1 MKRLRYILQSSSS
14 IKIITIFLLILDIM
28 YINYYPFKSKYNI
41 KEKEFT
47 GIVLDYELKEDKI
60 VIIIKNREKLIVN
73 YKYKDKVF
81 NNLSY
86 GDKIYVKG
94 TLSSPS
100 KNTNFNTFNYYKY
113 LYNKKIYYIV
123 TASEIKKIE
132 NNKSY
137 LYTLKNILY
146 RRVSSMKSSN
156 YIKTLLLC
164 DNSLDKEVKDSYRIN
179 GISHM
184 FSVSGMHINF
194 FVGILFLYLNKI
206 TYNKRIK
213 YIFTNIFVIL
223 YYSLFPSASLFR
235 TMIMYVLFSINF
247 ILKLKI
253 KKLDILFLTL
263 FFSIIINPF
272 IIYDLGYIYS
282 YIISFFLVLFS
293 NKIKGKKG
301 LSKTIFI
308 SLLSF
313 FVSFP
318 ITIYNSYEINI
329 ISIFL
334 NIILVPIIS
343 LIILPLTL
351 ITFIFPIFDNILYF
365 FTSKLESISL
375 MLSSIEVT
383 RFIFP
388 KISIILIIIYYIFI
402 FLSYKNLK
410 YLYIIILFII
420 SIYFSPYF
428 TSSLSTTINDVGE
441 GDSIFIRLPFNKGN
455 ILIDTGY
462 SEYKMSNEIIPY
474 IKSMGTKKID
484 YLIIT
489 HGDSDHIGASSYLIN
504 NFHINNVIFN
514 CGSYSDLEIELIKLL
529 DKKDINYY
537 SCINSFSIDKYRFYL
552 LNTRDYGNENDN
564 SSVIYFKY
572 NGYSLLLM
580 GDAEINKEMDILD
593 KYYIRNVDF
602 LKVGHHGS
610 RTSSSKEF
618 ITTINPRYSLIS
630 VGKNNSY
637 GHPDKNV
644 LDNLSN
650 STIYRTDISGSIKVI
665 INRNGHKIKTHN

>member
-1 MKRLRYILQSSSS
+1 MKRLRYILQSSSI
-14 IKIITIFLLILDIM
+14 IKIITIFLLILDII

-94 TLSSPS
+94 TLSFPS
-100 KNTNFNTFNYYKY
+100 KSTNFNTFNYYKY

-123 TASEIKKIE
+123 TASKIKKIE

-146 RRVSSMKSSN
+146 RRVSTMKSSN

-164 DNSLDKEVKDSYRIN
+164 NNSLDKEVKDSYRIN

-282 YIISFFLVLFS
+282 YTISFFLVLFS

-301 LSKTIFI
+301 ISKTVFI

-329 ISIFL
+329 LSIFL

-375 MLSSIEVT
+375 MLSSIEIT

-388 KISIILIIIYYIFI
+388 KISILLIIIYYIFI
-402 FLSYKNLK
+402 FLSYKNLR
-410 YLYIIILFII
+410 YLYIVILFII

-504 NFHINNVIFN
+504 NFHVNNVIFN
-514 CGSYSDLEIELIKLL
+514 CGSYSALEIELIKLL
-529 DKKDINYY
+529 DKKNINHY
-537 SCINSFSIDKYRFYL
+537 SCINSFSIDKHRFYL
-552 LNTRDYGNENDN
+552 LNTRNYDNENDN

-593 KYYIRNVDF
+593 KYYIRDVDF

-610 RTSSSKEF
+610 STSSSKEF

-637 GHPDKNV
+637 GHPNKNV

-665 INRNGHKIKTHN
+665 INKNGYKIKIHN

>member
-1 MKRLRYILQSSSS
+1 MKRLRYILQSSSI
-14 IKIITIFLLILDIM
+14 IKIITIFLLILDII

-100 KNTNFNTFNYYKY
+100 KSTNFNTFNYYKY

-123 TASEIKKIE
+123 TASKIKKIE

-146 RRVSSMKSSN
+146 RRVSTMKSSN

-164 DNSLDKEVKDSYRIN
+164 NNSLDKEVKDSYRIN

-282 YIISFFLVLFS
+282 YTISFFLVLFS

-301 LSKTIFI
+301 ISKTVFI

-351 ITFIFPIFDNILYF
+351 ITFIFPIFDNIIYF

-375 MLSSIEVT
+375 VLSSIEIT

-388 KISIILIIIYYIFI
+388 KISILLIIIYYIFI
-402 FLSYKNLK
+402 FLSYKNLR
-410 YLYIIILFII
+410 YLYIVILFII

-462 SEYKMSNEIIPY
+462 SEYKISNEIIPY

-504 NFHINNVIFN
+504 NFHVNNVIFN
-514 CGSYSDLEIELIKLL
+514 CGSYSALEIELIKLL
-529 DKKDINYY
+529 DKKNINHY
-537 SCINSFSIDKYRFYL
+537 SCINSFSIDKHRFYL
-552 LNTRDYGNENDN
+552 LNTRNYDNENDN

-572 NGYSLLLM
+572 NGYSFLLM

-593 KYYIRNVDF
+593 KYYIRDVDF

-610 RTSSSKEF
+610 STSSSKEF

-637 GHPDKNV
+637 GHPNKNI

-650 STIYRTDISGSIKVI
+650 STIYRTDINGSIKVI
-665 INRNGHKIKTHN
+665 INRTGYKIKTHN

>member
-1 MKRLRYILQSSSS
+1 MKRLRYILQSSSI
-14 IKIITIFLLILDIM
+14 IKIITIFLLILDII

-94 TLSSPS
+94 TLSFPS
-100 KNTNFNTFNYYKY
+100 KSTNFNTFNYYKY

-146 RRVSSMKSSN
+146 RRVSTMKSSN

-164 DNSLDKEVKDSYRIN
+164 NNSLDKEVKDSYRIN

-247 ILKLKI
+247 IFKLKI

-282 YIISFFLVLFS
+282 YTISFFLVLFS

-301 LSKTIFI
+301 ISKTVFI

-329 ISIFL
+329 LSIFL

-375 MLSSIEVT
+375 MLSSIKIT

-388 KISIILIIIYYIFI
+388 KISILLIIIYYIFI
-402 FLSYKNLK
+402 FLSYKNLR
-410 YLYIIILFII
+410 YLYIIILFTI

-504 NFHINNVIFN
+504 NFHVNNVIFN
-514 CGSYSDLEIELIKLL
+514 CGSYSALEIELIKLL
-529 DKKDINYY
+529 DKKNINHY
-537 SCINSFSIDKYRFYL
+537 SCINSFSIDKHRFYL
-552 LNTRDYGNENDN
+552 LNTRNYDNENDN

-593 KYYIRNVDF
+593 KYYIRDVDF

-610 RTSSSKEF
+610 STSSSKEF

-637 GHPDKNV
+637 GHPNKNI

-650 STIYRTDISGSIKVI
+650 STIYRTDINGSIKVI
-665 INRNGHKIKTHN
+665 INRTGYKIKTHN

>member
-1 MKRLRYILQSSSS
+1 MKRLRYILQSSSI
-14 IKIITIFLLILDIM
+14 IKIITIFLLILDII

-100 KNTNFNTFNYYKY
+100 KSTNFNTFNYYKY

-428 TSSLSTTINDVGE
+428 TNSLSTTINDVGE

-529 DKKDINYY
+529 DKKNISYY

-665 INRNGHKIKTHN
+665 INRNGYKIKTHN

>member
-1 MKRLRYILQSSSS
+1 MKRLRYILQSNSI

-100 KNTNFNTFNYYKY
+100 KSTNFNTFNYYKY

-146 RRVSSMKSSN
+146 RRVSTMKSSN

-164 DNSLDKEVKDSYRIN
+164 NNSLDKEVKDSYRIN

-282 YIISFFLVLFS
+282 YTISFFLVLFS

-301 LSKTIFI
+301 ISKTIFI

-375 MLSSIEVT
+375 VLSSIEIT

-388 KISIILIIIYYIFI
+388 KISILLIIIYYIFI
-402 FLSYKNLK
+402 FLSYKNLR
-410 YLYIIILFII
+410 YLYIVILFII

-504 NFHINNVIFN
+504 NFHVNNVIFN
-514 CGSYSDLEIELIKLL
+514 CGSYSALEIELIKLL
-529 DKKDINYY
+529 I
-537 SCINSFSIDKYRFYL
+537 SVGFSIDNPSINLASAYKTLAYDF
-552 LNTRDYGNENDN
+552 N
-564 SSVIYFKY
+564 SSLSFSYKSF
-572 NGYSLLLM
+572 SLFAI
-580 GDAEINKEMDILD
+580 G
-593 KYYIRNVDF
+593 
-602 LKVGHHGS
+602 
-610 RTSSSKEF
+610 
-618 ITTINPRYSLIS
+618 
-630 VGKNNSY
+630 
-637 GHPDKNV
+637 
-644 LDNLSN
+644 
-650 STIYRTDISGSIKVI
+650 
-665 INRNGHKIKTHN
+665 

>member
-1 MKRLRYILQSSSS
+1 MKRLRYILQSSSI
-14 IKIITIFLLILDIM
+14 IKIITIFLLILDII

-100 KNTNFNTFNYYKY
+100 KSTNFNTFNYYKY

-428 TSSLSTTINDVGE
+428 TNSLSTTINDVGE

-529 DKKDINYY
+529 DKKNISYY
-537 SCINSFSIDKYRFYL
+537 SCKYSFSIDKYRFYL

-665 INRNGHKIKTHN
+665 INRNGYKIKTHN

>member
-1 MKRLRYILQSSSS
+1 MKRLRYILQSSSI
-14 IKIITIFLLILDIM
+14 IKIITIFLLILDII

-100 KNTNFNTFNYYKY
+100 KSTNFNTFNYYKY

-146 RRVSSMKSSN
+146 RRVSTMKSSN

-164 DNSLDKEVKDSYRIN
+164 NNSLDKEVKDSYRIN

-247 ILKLKI
+247 IFKLKI

-282 YIISFFLVLFS
+282 YTISFFLVLFS

-301 LSKTIFI
+301 ISKTVFI

-329 ISIFL
+329 LSIFL

-375 MLSSIEVT
+375 MLSSIKIT

-388 KISIILIIIYYIFI
+388 EISILLIIIYYIFI
-402 FLSYKNLK
+402 FLSYKNLR

-504 NFHINNVIFN
+504 NFHVNNVIFN

-529 DKKDINYY
+529 DKKNINHY
-537 SCINSFSIDKYRFYL
+537 SCINSFSIDKYKFYI
-552 LNTRDYGNENDN
+552 LNTRDYDNENDN

-572 NGYSLLLM
+572 NGYSFLLM
-580 GDAEINKEMDILD
+580 GDAETNKEMDILN
-593 KYYIRNVDF
+593 KYYIRDVDF

-610 RTSSSKEF
+610 KTSSSKEF

-637 GHPDKNV
+637 GHPNKNI

-665 INRNGHKIKTHN
+665 INKNGYKIKTHN

>member
-1 MKRLRYILQSSSS
+1 MKRLRYILQSSSI
-14 IKIITIFLLILDIM
+14 IKIITIFLLILDII

-100 KNTNFNTFNYYKY
+100 KSTNFNTFNYYKY

-123 TASEIKKIE
+123 TASKIKKIE

-146 RRVSSMKSSN
+146 RRVSTMKSSN

-164 DNSLDKEVKDSYRIN
+164 NNSLDKEVKDSYRIN

-282 YIISFFLVLFS
+282 YTISFFLVLFS

-301 LSKTIFI
+301 ISKTVFI

-329 ISIFL
+329 LSIFL

-375 MLSSIEVT
+375 VLSSIEIT

-388 KISIILIIIYYIFI
+388 KISILLIIIYYIFI
-402 FLSYKNLK
+402 FLSYKNLR
-410 YLYIIILFII
+410 YLYIVILFII

-455 ILIDTGY
+455 ILIDIGY
-462 SEYKMSNEIIPY
+462 SEYKISNEIIPY

-504 NFHINNVIFN
+504 NFHVKNVIFN
-514 CGSYSDLEIELIKLL
+514 CGSYSALEIELIKLL
-529 DKKDINYY
+529 DKKNINHY
-537 SCINSFSIDKYRFYL
+537 SCINSFSIDKHRFYL
-552 LNTRDYGNENDN
+552 LNTRNYDNENDN

-593 KYYIRNVDF
+593 KYYIRDVDF

-610 RTSSSKEF
+610 STSSSKEF

-637 GHPDKNV
+637 GHPNKNI

-650 STIYRTDISGSIKVI
+650 STIYRTDINGSIKVI
-665 INRNGHKIKTHN
+665 INRTGYKIKTHN

>member
-1 MKRLRYILQSSSS
+1 MKRLRYILQSSSI
-14 IKIITIFLLILDIM
+14 IKIITIFLLILDII

-100 KNTNFNTFNYYKY
+100 KSTNFNTFNYYKY

-123 TASEIKKIE
+123 TASKIKKIE

-146 RRVSSMKSSN
+146 RRVSTMKSSN

-164 DNSLDKEVKDSYRIN
+164 NNSLDKEVKDSYRIN

-282 YIISFFLVLFS
+282 YTISFFLVLFS

-301 LSKTIFI
+301 ISKTVFI

-375 MLSSIEVT
+375 VLSSIEIT

-388 KISIILIIIYYIFI
+388 KISILLIIIYYIFI
-402 FLSYKNLK
+402 FLSYKNLR
-410 YLYIIILFII
+410 YLYIVILFII

-462 SEYKMSNEIIPY
+462 SEYKISNEIIPY

-504 NFHINNVIFN
+504 NFHVNNVIFN
-514 CGSYSDLEIELIKLL
+514 CGSYSALEIELIKLL
-529 DKKDINYY
+529 DKKNINHY
-537 SCINSFSIDKYRFYL
+537 SCINSFSIDKHRFYL
-552 LNTRDYGNENDN
+552 FNTRNYDNENDN

-572 NGYSLLLM
+572 NGYSFLLM

-593 KYYIRNVDF
+593 KYYIRDVDF

-610 RTSSSKEF
+610 STSSSKEF

-637 GHPDKNV
+637 GHPNKNI

-650 STIYRTDISGSIKVI
+650 STIYRTDINGSIKVI
-665 INRNGHKIKTHN
+665 INRTGYKIKTHN

>member
-1 MKRLRYILQSSSS
+1 MKRLRYILQSNSI
-14 IKIITIFLLILDIM
+14 IKIITIFLLILDII

-100 KNTNFNTFNYYKY
+100 KSTNFNTFNYYKY

-146 RRVSSMKSSN
+146 RRVSTMKSSN

-164 DNSLDKEVKDSYRIN
+164 NNSLDKEVKDSYRIN

-247 ILKLKI
+247 IFKLKI

-282 YIISFFLVLFS
+282 YTISFFLVLFS

-301 LSKTIFI
+301 ISKTVFI

-329 ISIFL
+329 LSIFL

-375 MLSSIEVT
+375 MLSSIKIT

-388 KISIILIIIYYIFI
+388 EISILLIIIYYIFI
-402 FLSYKNLK
+402 FLSYKNLR
-410 YLYIIILFII
+410 YLYIVILFII

-504 NFHINNVIFN
+504 NFHVNNVIFN
-514 CGSYSDLEIELIKLL
+514 CGSYSALEIELIKLL
-529 DKKDINYY
+529 DKKNINHY
-537 SCINSFSIDKYRFYL
+537 SCINSFSIDKHRFYL
-552 LNTRDYGNENDN
+552 LNTRNYDNENDN

-593 KYYIRNVDF
+593 KYYIRDVDF

-610 RTSSSKEF
+610 STSSSKEF

-637 GHPDKNV
+637 GHPNKNV

-665 INRNGHKIKTHN
+665 INRTGYKIKTHN

>member
-1 MKRLRYILQSSSS
+1 MKRLRYILQSSSI
-14 IKIITIFLLILDIM
+14 IKIITIFLLILDII

-100 KNTNFNTFNYYKY
+100 KSTNFNTFNYYKY

-146 RRVSSMKSSN
+146 RRVSTMKSSN

-164 DNSLDKEVKDSYRIN
+164 NNSLDKEVKDSYRIN

-247 ILKLKI
+247 IFKLKI

-282 YIISFFLVLFS
+282 YTISFFLVLFS

-301 LSKTIFI
+301 ISKTIFI

-375 MLSSIEVT
+375 VLSSIEIT

-388 KISIILIIIYYIFI
+388 KISILLIIIYYIFI
-402 FLSYKNLK
+402 FLSYKNLR

-504 NFHINNVIFN
+504 NFHVNNVIFN
-514 CGSYSDLEIELIKLL
+514 CGSYSALEIELIKLL
-529 DKKDINYY
+529 DKKNINHY
-537 SCINSFSIDKYRFYL
+537 SCINSFSIDKHRFYL
-552 LNTRDYGNENDN
+552 LNTRNYDNENDN

-593 KYYIRNVDF
+593 KYYIRDVDF

-610 RTSSSKEF
+610 STSSSKEF

-637 GHPDKNV
+637 GHPNKNI

-650 STIYRTDISGSIKVI
+650 STIYRTDINGSIKVI
-665 INRNGHKIKTHN
+665 INRTGYKIKTHN

>member
-1 MKRLRYILQSSSS
+1 MKRLRYILQSSSI
-14 IKIITIFLLILDIM
+14 IKIITIFLLILDII

-100 KNTNFNTFNYYKY
+100 KSTNFNTFNYYKY

-123 TASEIKKIE
+123 TASKIKKIE

-146 RRVSSMKSSN
+146 RRVSTMKSSN

-164 DNSLDKEVKDSYRIN
+164 NNSLDKEVKDSYRIN

-282 YIISFFLVLFS
+282 YTISFFLVLFS

-301 LSKTIFI
+301 ISKTVFI

-375 MLSSIEVT
+375 VLSSIEIT

-388 KISIILIIIYYIFI
+388 KISILLIIIYYIFI
-402 FLSYKNLK
+402 FLSYKKLR
-410 YLYIIILFII
+410 YLYIIILFTI

-504 NFHINNVIFN
+504 NFHVNNVIFN
-514 CGSYSDLEIELIKLL
+514 CGSYSALEIELIKLL
-529 DKKDINYY
+529 DKKNINHY
-537 SCINSFSIDKYRFYL
+537 SCINSFSIDKHRFYL
-552 LNTRDYGNENDN
+552 LNTRNYDNENDN

-593 KYYIRNVDF
+593 KYYIRDVDF

-610 RTSSSKEF
+610 STSSSKEF

-637 GHPDKNV
+637 GHPNKNI

-650 STIYRTDISGSIKVI
+650 STIYRTDINGSIKVI
-665 INRNGHKIKTHN
+665 INRTGYKIKTHN

>member
-1 MKRLRYILQSSSS
+1 MKRLRYILQSSSI
-14 IKIITIFLLILDIM
+14 IKIITIFLLILDII

-100 KNTNFNTFNYYKY
+100 KSTNFNTFNYYKY

-123 TASEIKKIE
+123 TASKIKKIE

-146 RRVSSMKSSN
+146 RRVSTMKSSN

-164 DNSLDKEVKDSYRIN
+164 NNSLDKEVKDSYRIN

-282 YIISFFLVLFS
+282 YTISFFLVLFS

-301 LSKTIFI
+301 ISKTVFI

-375 MLSSIEVT
+375 VLSSIEIT

-388 KISIILIIIYYIFI
+388 KISILLIIIYYIFI
-402 FLSYKNLK
+402 FLSYKKLR
-410 YLYIIILFII
+410 YLYIIILFTI

-504 NFHINNVIFN
+504 NFHVNNVIFN
-514 CGSYSDLEIELIKLL
+514 CGSYSALEIELIKLL
-529 DKKDINYY
+529 DKKNINHY
-537 SCINSFSIDKYRFYL
+537 SCINSFSIDKHRFYL
-552 LNTRDYGNENDN
+552 LNTRNYDNENDN

-593 KYYIRNVDF
+593 KYYIRDVDF

-610 RTSSSKEF
+610 STSSSKSF

-637 GHPDKNV
+637 GHPNKNI

-650 STIYRTDISGSIKVI
+650 STIYRTDINGSIKVI
-665 INRNGHKIKTHN
+665 INRTGYKIKTHN

>member
-1 MKRLRYILQSSSS
+1 MKRLRYILQSSSI
-14 IKIITIFLLILDIM
+14 IKIITIFLLILDII

-100 KNTNFNTFNYYKY
+100 KSTNFNTFNYYKY

-123 TASEIKKIE
+123 TASKIKKIE

-146 RRVSSMKSSN
+146 RRVSTMKSSN

-164 DNSLDKEVKDSYRIN
+164 NNSLDKEVKDSYRIN

-282 YIISFFLVLFS
+282 YTISFFLVLFL

-301 LSKTIFI
+301 IYKTIFI

-351 ITFIFPIFDNILYF
+351 ITFIFPIFDNILYI

-375 MLSSIEVT
+375 VLSSIEIT

-388 KISIILIIIYYIFI
+388 KISILLIIIYYIFI
-402 FLSYKNLK
+402 FLSYKNLR
-410 YLYIIILFII
+410 YLYIIILFTI

-504 NFHINNVIFN
+504 NFHVNNVIFN
-514 CGSYSDLEIELIKLL
+514 CGSYSALEIELIKLL
-529 DKKDINYY
+529 DKKNINHY
-537 SCINSFSIDKYRFYL
+537 SCINSFSIDKHRFYL
-552 LNTRDYGNENDN
+552 LNTRNYDNENDN

-593 KYYIRNVDF
+593 KYYIRDVDF

-610 RTSSSKEF
+610 STSSSKEF

-637 GHPDKNV
+637 GHPNKNI

-650 STIYRTDISGSIKVI
+650 STIYRTDINGSIKVI
-665 INRNGHKIKTHN
+665 INRTGYKIKTHN

>member
-1 MKRLRYILQSSSS
+1 MKRLRYILQSSSI
-14 IKIITIFLLILDIM
+14 IKIITIFLLILDII

-100 KNTNFNTFNYYKY
+100 KSTNFNTFNYYKY

-123 TASEIKKIE
+123 TASKIKKIE

-146 RRVSSMKSSN
+146 RRVSTMKSSN

-164 DNSLDKEVKDSYRIN
+164 NNSLDKEVKDSYRIN

-282 YIISFFLVLFS
+282 YTISFFLVLFS

-301 LSKTIFI
+301 ISKTVFI

-375 MLSSIEVT
+375 VLSSIEIT

-388 KISIILIIIYYIFI
+388 KISILLIIIYYIFI
-402 FLSYKNLK
+402 FLSYKNLR
-410 YLYIIILFII
+410 YLYIVILFII

-462 SEYKMSNEIIPY
+462 SEYKISNEIIPY

-504 NFHINNVIFN
+504 NFHVNNVIFN
-514 CGSYSDLEIELIKLL
+514 CGSYSALEIELIKLL
-529 DKKDINYY
+529 DKKNINHY
-537 SCINSFSIDKYRFYL
+537 SCINSFSIDKHRFYL
-552 LNTRDYGNENDN
+552 LNTRNYDNENDN

-572 NGYSLLLM
+572 NGYSFLLM

-593 KYYIRNVDF
+593 KYYIRDVDF

-610 RTSSSKEF
+610 STSSSKEF

-637 GHPDKNV
+637 GHPNKNI

-650 STIYRTDISGSIKVI
+650 STIYRTDINGSIKVI
-665 INRNGHKIKTHN
+665 INRTGYKIKTHN

>member
-1 MKRLRYILQSSSS
+1 MKRLRYILQSNSI

-100 KNTNFNTFNYYKY
+100 KSTNFNTFNYYKY

-123 TASEIKKIE
+123 TASKIKKIE

-146 RRVSSMKSSN
+146 RRVSTMKSSN

-164 DNSLDKEVKDSYRIN
+164 NNSLDKEVKDSYRIN

-282 YIISFFLVLFS
+282 YTISFFLVLFS

-301 LSKTIFI
+301 ISKTVFI

-375 MLSSIEVT
+375 VLSSIEIT

-388 KISIILIIIYYIFI
+388 KISILLIIIYYIFI
-402 FLSYKNLK
+402 FLSYKKLR
-410 YLYIIILFII
+410 YLYIIILFTI

-504 NFHINNVIFN
+504 NFHVNNVIFN
-514 CGSYSDLEIELIKLL
+514 CGSYSALEIELIKLL
-529 DKKDINYY
+529 DKKNINHY
-537 SCINSFSIDKYRFYL
+537 SCINSFSIDKHRFYL
-552 LNTRDYGNENDN
+552 LNTRNYDNENDN

-580 GDAEINKEMDILD
+580 GDAETNKEMDILD
-593 KYYIRNVDF
+593 KYYIRDIDF

-610 RTSSSKEF
+610 STSSSKEF

-637 GHPDKNV
+637 GHPNKNI

-665 INRNGHKIKTHN
+665 INKNSYKIKTHN

>member
-1 MKRLRYILQSSSS
+1 MKRLRYILQSSSI
-14 IKIITIFLLILDIM
+14 IKIITIFLLILDII

-100 KNTNFNTFNYYKY
+100 KSTNFNTFNYYKY

-123 TASEIKKIE
+123 TASKIKKIE

-146 RRVSSMKSSN
+146 RRVSTMKSSN

-164 DNSLDKEVKDSYRIN
+164 NNSLDKEVKDSYRIN

-282 YIISFFLVLFS
+282 YTISFFLVLFS

-301 LSKTIFI
+301 ISKTVFI

-375 MLSSIEVT
+375 VLSSIEIT

-388 KISIILIIIYYIFI
+388 KISILLIIIYYIFI
-402 FLSYKNLK
+402 FLSYKNLR

-504 NFHINNVIFN
+504 NFHVNNVIFN
-514 CGSYSDLEIELIKLL
+514 CGSYSALEIELIKLL
-529 DKKDINYY
+529 DKKNINHY
-537 SCINSFSIDKYRFYL
+537 SCINSFSIDKHRFYL
-552 LNTRDYGNENDN
+552 LNTRNYDNENDN

-593 KYYIRNVDF
+593 KYYIRDVDF

-610 RTSSSKEF
+610 STSSSKEF

-637 GHPDKNV
+637 GHPNKNV

-650 STIYRTDISGSIKVI
+650 STIYRTDINGSIKVI
-665 INRNGHKIKTHN
+665 INRTGYKIKTHN

>member
-1 MKRLRYILQSSSS
+1 MKRLRYILQSSSI
-14 IKIITIFLLILDIM
+14 IKIITIFLLILDII

-73 YKYKDKVF
+73 YKYKEKVF

-100 KNTNFNTFNYYKY
+100 KSTNFNTFNYYKY

-146 RRVSSMKSSN
+146 RRVSTMKSSN

-164 DNSLDKEVKDSYRIN
+164 NNSLDKEVKDSYRIN

-282 YIISFFLVLFS
+282 YTISFFLVLFS

-301 LSKTIFI
+301 ISKTIFI

-375 MLSSIEVT
+375 VLSSIEIT

-388 KISIILIIIYYIFI
+388 KISILLIIIYYIFI
-402 FLSYKNLK
+402 FLSYKNLR

-504 NFHINNVIFN
+504 NFHVNNVIFN
-514 CGSYSDLEIELIKLL
+514 CGSYSALEIELIKLL
-529 DKKDINYY
+529 DKKNINHY
-537 SCINSFSIDKYRFYL
+537 SCINSFSIDKHRFYL
-552 LNTRDYGNENDN
+552 LNTRNYDNENDN

-593 KYYIRNVDF
+593 KYYIRDIDF

-610 RTSSSKEF
+610 STSSSKEF

-637 GHPDKNV
+637 GHPNKNV

-650 STIYRTDISGSIKVI
+650 STIYRTDINGSIKVI
-665 INRNGHKIKTHN
+665 INRTGYKIKTHN

>member
-1 MKRLRYILQSSSS
+1 
-14 IKIITIFLLILDIM
+14 
-28 YINYYPFKSKYNI
+28 
-41 KEKEFT
+41 
-47 GIVLDYELKEDKI
+47 
-60 VIIIKNREKLIVN
+60 
-73 YKYKDKVF
+73 
-81 NNLSY
+81 
-86 GDKIYVKG
+86 
-94 TLSSPS
+94 
-100 KNTNFNTFNYYKY
+100 
-113 LYNKKIYYIV
+113 
-123 TASEIKKIE
+123 
-132 NNKSY
+132 
-137 LYTLKNILY
+137 
-146 RRVSSMKSSN
+146 MKSSN

-164 DNSLDKEVKDSYRIN
+164 NNSLDKEVKDSYRIN

-282 YIISFFLVLFS
+282 YTISFFLVLFS
-293 NKIKGKKG
+293 NKIKGKKCI
-301 LSKTIFI
+301 SKTIFI

-375 MLSSIEVT
+375 VLSSIEIT

-388 KISIILIIIYYIFI
+388 KISILLIIIYYIFI
-402 FLSYKNLK
+402 FLSYKNLR
-410 YLYIIILFII
+410 YLYIVILFII

-504 NFHINNVIFN
+504 NFHVNNVIFN
-514 CGSYSDLEIELIKLL
+514 CGSYSVLEIELIKLL
-529 DKKDINYY
+529 DKKNINHY
-537 SCINSFSIDKYRFYL
+537 SCINSFSIDNYRFYL
-552 LNTRDYGNENDN
+552 LNTRNYDNENDN

-593 KYYIRNVDF
+593 KYYIRDVDF

-610 RTSSSKEF
+610 STSSSKEF

-637 GHPDKNV
+637 GHPNKNV

-665 INRNGHKIKTHN
+665 INKNGYKIKIHN